1 MNARGTT
8 FSPRRAGRI
17 AVWVVGALLVV
28 GTLMALWVGVRGAL
42 AYQHLSTIRSLGPEA
57 ASTLAADPAE
67 ATSVIE
73 RLATEADA
81 AHDLTSD
88 VVWSVAERAPW
99 IGPQLEALGTIS
111 SASDR
116 LFGDSLLP
124 LATATTSD
132 SLNALRPKDGRLD
145 TAALSRLAAP
155 TESAA
160 AASALAARDVDDL
173 DPTPLLGTVASAV
186 DQAQEL
192 FTTSAHAI
200 DALHRATK
208 LLPTMLG
215 ENGPRT
221 YLLLVQNNAEWR
233 SLGGI
238 SGTTILLRAE
248 GGAVS
253 LSATRSATELSR
265 GLTQPVVALPSEIT
279 EIYGT
284 RPAQFVH
291 NLTEIPDFTVDGP
304 LAQEM
309 YRAQTGAVVDGVI
322 AVDPV
327 ALSYLLAATGPVAL
341 PDGESLASDNA
352 VPLLLSAVYERFPDP
367 AAQNAYF
374 AGATGAV
381 FEALMEGRGST
392 PGLLAA
398 LARATEE
405 RRILAW
411 SADESEQA
419 LLDNTVMAGRLP
431 VTDEHTARF
440 GVYLNDGTGS
450 KMSYYVEPTVTLD
463 WGSCGS
469 DDRELSLT
477 VELTNTAAQDA
488 ATTLPTY
495 VTGNGVYGTAPGA
508 ATVVGNIYM
517 PEGWDLVSATTTSGN
532 GYTQA
537 TLEGR
542 QVLTF
547 GPVLPAQS
555 STTIT
560 VTVASRSSARDA
572 EALVTPTA
580 DASLRPTVQASC
592 VLNARAGLQ

>member
-1 MNARGTT
+1 M
-8 FSPRRAGRI
+8 
-17 AVWVVGALLVV
+17 VVGGLLIV
-28 GTLMALWVGVRGAL
+28 GALMALWVGVRGAL
-42 AYQHLSTIRSLGPEA
+42 AYQHLSAIRTLGPDA
-57 ASTLAADPAE
+57 ASTLTADPA
-67 ATSVIE
+67 AAAPVIE
-73 RLATEADA
+73 RLASEAAA

-88 VVWSVAERAPW
+88 VVWSIAERTPW
-99 IGPQLEALGTIS
+99 IGPQLEALGTIA

-116 LFGDSLLP
+116 LFGDGLLP
-124 LATATTSD
+124 LAAETSGD
-132 SLNALRPKDGRLD
+132 SLDALRPKDGRLD
-145 TAALSRLAAP
+145 TAALSRLATPA
-155 TESAA
+155 ESAA
-160 AASALAARDVDDL
+160 SASALAAQEVDDL

-186 DQAQEL
+186 AQAREV
-192 FTTSAHAI
+192 FTTSAHAL
-200 DALHRATK
+200 DALYRATM
-208 LLPTMLG
+208 LLPPMLG
-215 ENGPRT
+215 EDGPRT

-238 SGTTILLRAE
+238 SGTTILLRTDA
-248 GGAVS
+248 GAIS

-265 GLTQPVVALPSEIT
+265 GLTQPVVALPSDIA

-284 RPAQFVH
+284 RPAQFFH

-309 YRAQTGAVVDGVI
+309 YRAQTGTVVDGVI

-374 AGATGAV
+374 AGATAAV
-381 FEALMEGRGST
+381 FDALMKGQGST
-392 PGLLAA
+392 PGLLTA

-419 LLDNTVMAGRLP
+419 LLGDTVMAGRLP
-431 VTDEHTARF
+431 VTDDRTARF

-450 KMSYYVEPTVTLD
+450 KMSYYVKPTVALD
-463 WGSCGS
+463 WGSCGGG
-469 DDRELSLT
+469 DRELTLT
-477 VELTNTAAQDA
+477 VDLTNTAAQDA

-508 ATVVGNIYM
+508 ATVVGNIYV
-517 PEGWDLVSATTTSGN
+517 PEGWGLVSATTTSGN

-542 QVLTF
+542 EVLTF
-547 GPVLPAQS
+547 GPVLAAQS
-555 STTIT
+555 SATIT
-560 VTVASRSSARDA
+560 VTVASHSSARDA
-572 EALVTPTA
+572 EAVVTPTA

-592 VLNARAGLQ
+592 VQSTRAGLQ